1 MNLLRMTRAD
11 GVTFDARVGTEG
23 IENAAE
29 LAGWSQGHPVFLALP
44 AGMDPAAALAIPVA
58 RPKTP
63 AELGTLP
70 PHLRRP
76 RKVENTA

>member
-1 MNLLRMTRAD
+1 MTRAD

-29 LAGWSQGHPVFLALP
+29 LAEWSKARPAFLALP

-58 RPKTP
+58 RSKTP
-63 AELGTLP
+63 AELGTMP

-76 RKVENTA
+76 GKVENTA